1 MAFKRYL
8 PRSLFGRALLIVVLP
23 VLLLQAVVS
32 LNFIQRHFDGV
43 SSQMAAGVARELN
56 YAVSI
61 VENAET
67 SAVAQQRLDE
77 LAVPLGMAFRL
88 IEDATIASD
97 VLRRFYDITGG
108 AVEETLKRDVRRPM
122 ALDLLSSTRL
132 ISAEVQT
139 DKGVLRVA
147 VDRRRM
153 IASNPHQLL
162 VITGVASLV
171 LIAVAVVFL
180 RNQVRPIRELAAA
193 ADAFGKGWSLPFEPR
208 GAEEVRRAGAAFVA
222 MRDRI
227 ERHIDQR
234 TRMLSGVS
242 HDLRSPLTR
251 MKLALAMVEP
261 GPETDEL
268 ARDVREMEH
277 MIEAFLDFARGEA
290 LEEAEACDP
299 ADLLREA
306 VEDAVRNGA
315 SDRIAL
321 DLHESVG
328 PVMLRRGAIKRALQN
343 LIENALAFGHDVRV
357 GLTAGARTVRYWVE
371 DDGPGIPEADREAA
385 MRPFVRLDTAR
396 NQNAGSGVGLG
407 LAIAADAAHSHGGTL
422 RLGHSTDLGGLR
434 AELRLPR

>member
-8 PRSLFGRALLIVVLP
+8 PKSLFGRALLIVVLP
-23 VLLLQAVVS
+23 VLLLQAVFS

-67 SAVAQQRLDE
+67 PDAARRHLDD
-77 LAVPLGMAFRL
+77 LAAPLGMAFQL
-88 IEDATIASD
+88 IEDTTIATD

-108 AVEETLKRDVRRPM
+108 AVEETLKRDVRRPL
-122 ALDLLSSTRL
+122 ALDLLSSTRF
-132 ISAEVQT
+132 IDAEVQT
-139 DKGVLRVA
+139 AKGVLRVA
-147 VDRRRM
+147 IDRRRM

-162 VITGVASLV
+162 VITGIASLV
-171 LIAVAVVFL
+171 LIGVAVAFL

-208 GAEEVRRAGAAFVA
+208 GAEEVRRAGTAFLA
-222 MRDRI
+222 MRNRI

-261 GPETDEL
+261 SDEAEEL

-290 LEEAEACDP
+290 LEESEACDP
-299 ADLLREA
+299 ADLLREVVDGA
-306 VEDAVRNGA
+306 ERNA
-315 SDRIAL
+315 AAHRIAL
-321 DLHESVG
+321 DLRESVG

-343 LIENALAFGHDVRV
+343 LIENALAYGRVVRV
-357 GLTAGARTVRYWVE
+357 GLTAGERAVRFWIE
-371 DDGPGIPEADREAA
+371 DDGPGIPEAEREAA
-385 MRPFVRLDTAR
+385 LRPFVRLDTAR
-396 NQNAGSGVGLG
+396 NQNVGSGVGLG
-407 LAIAADAAHSHGGTL
+407 LAIAADAAHAHGGTL
-422 RLGHSTDLGGLR
+422 RLGASAELGGLR
-434 AELRLPR
+434 AELHLPR